1 MPITSV
7 KMLHIAVTCVAVIV
21 VSHSRSD
28 VDELCVREAD
38 ADTVSV
44 SSGSSSSPGTG
55 GSSVQSQQSSSQR
68 DVIFDLPG
76 SGLGLSAGPIVPPP
90 FFSQPTT
97 HFSRSH
103 MPKQPLR
110 GPTLL
115 QRGPLQ
121 PKSNFHLGSLR
132 PPPQK
137 MRQRR
142 GFGGTG
148 SLGGLGPGG
157 PPGGGVGR
165 GIGIGIGKV
174 CPDDVVCPGGGETES
189 VVSGG
194 CAISGPSDGPG
205 SSAIG
210 QAEVSVAGAKTSDK
224 GRKLDSPGSQQ
235 GPKSRLQPLAITHS
249 LLPVPLVSS

>member
-1 MPITSV
+1 MSLPTTSV
-7 KMLHIAVTCVAVIV
+7 KMLHMAVTCVAVIV
-21 VSHSRSD
+21 VSHSLSD
-28 VDELCVREAD
+28 VEELCVREAD
-38 ADTVSV
+38 ADAVSV
-44 SSGSSSSPGTG
+44 SSGSSSGSGPGPG
-55 GSSVQSQQSSSQR
+55 GSSVHSQQSSFQY
-68 DVIFDLPG
+68 DIKDYLPG

-103 MPKQPLR
+103 MPRQPLR
-110 GPTLL
+110 GPTFL

-121 PKSNFHLGSLR
+121 PKSNFHLGSLS

-148 SLGGLGPGG
+148 NLGGPPGG

-174 CPDDVVCPGGGETES
+174 CPEDVVCSGGGSTEP

-205 SSAIG
+205 RRAIG
-210 QAEVSVAGAKTSDK
+210 QADVSEAGAKTSDN

-235 GPKSRLQPLAITHS
+235 GPKS
-249 LLPVPLVSS
+249 